1 MCDDV
6 RSSGVAGVHLVRSGK
21 KIWLERRKTNNI
33 DLNKDH
39 RVDGA
44 DLVSPLSLVAH
55 TGLGKYLSDVGDDDC
70 DDDDG
75 DDDADDND
83 YDVQKITLVKR

>member
-1 MCDDV
+1 MTW
-6 RSSGVAGVHLVRSGK
+6 K
-21 KIWLERRKTNNI
+21 KKTNNI

-55 TGLGKYLSDVGDDDC
+55 AGLGKYLSDECADDCGDEDDDDDC
-70 DDDDG
+70 DGDDG